1 VHRSMVGL
9 LAAVGTAAAVLAGR
23 VHGYVAFVFIATVAV
38 AASSLTPFVSDPEK
52 KVPVFYIGK
61 KKFYAAICGER
72 YLGFKLK
79 VDFLQP
85 F

>member
-1 VHRSMVGL
+1 MVGL

-61 KKFYAAICGER
+61 KKILR
-72 YLGFKLK
+72 SNLRRK
-79 VDFLQP
+79 VSWLQVES
-85 F
+85 